1 MTPPTAAS
9 PYRRDS
15 SAPLFPRGLRKDEGR
30 RALRPSG
37 ATGGRAGFF
46 HAYRRPRCSAEARG
60 LYRSL
65 PGAGGHV
72 CARYACCSKA
82 LPAIPLTL
90 ISREDSLR
98 FCTSFCDLR
107 KQDGKGCLT
116 ALIIYQES
124 TEPPGGSIALHPV
137 ALFLRFDTLL
147 LFPTAQNVTISLP
160 AKRDSHCPHLVKRS
174 ASSFARAVRSSSVT

>member
-1 MTPPTAAS
+1 MKEGAPCDLLEQLAAE
-9 PYRRDS
+9 P
-15 SAPLFPRGLRKDEGR
+15 A
-30 RALRPSG
+30 
-37 ATGGRAGFF
+37 FF
-46 HAYRRPRCSAEARG
+46 HAYRRPRRSAEARG

-82 LPAIPLTL
+82 LPEIPLTL
-90 ISREDSLR
+90 ICREDSLR